1 MDATGTNAQARR
13 AARTDRVQLA
23 ARMAEIQPFH
33 VMEVLRRAATLE
45 AAGRRIIHMEIGQ
58 PDFAA
63 PEPVI
68 EAAVRALRTEPMGY
82 TDALGIPALR
92 EAISRFYG
100 ERFGVDVPAA
110 RIMLTAG
117 ASGAFLLAMGA
128 LLDPGDEVLLP
139 DPSYPC
145 NRHFVRLFE
154 GRAKTI
160 PVGADSAYQL
170 TAEHVRRH
178 WGPGTRGV
186 MIATPSNPTGTTVPP
201 EELAAIVAAAR
212 ERGGWVLVDEI
223 YQGLVYGTAER
234 TALAL
239 DDSLFVV
246 NSFSKYFNM
255 TGWRLGWLVA
265 PADAIA
271 QMERLAQNAFICVSA
286 PAQYAALAAFDPA
299 TLAILEQR
307 RGEFERRRDF
317 LVPAL
322 RAIGFDI
329 PVTPNGAFYV
339 YADASR
345 FGMDAAELSMRVL
358 EEAGVAI
365 TPGAD
370 FGAHEA
376 NRYVRFAYTRAMAD
390 LQEGVARLGALLR
403 NA

>member
-1 MDATGTNAQARR
+1 
-13 AARTDRVQLA
+13 
-23 ARMAEIQPFH
+23 
-33 VMEVLRRAATLE
+33 
-45 AAGRRIIHMEIGQ
+45 MEIGQ

-63 PEPVI
+63 PPAVI
-68 EAAVRALRTEPMGY
+68 EAAIRALRTEPMGY

-92 EAISRFYG
+92 EAISGFYA
-100 ERFGVDVPAA
+100 ERFGVDVPPA
-110 RIMLTAG
+110 RIMVTAG

-128 LLDPGDEVLLP
+128 LLEPGDEVLLP

-154 GRAKTI
+154 GRARAI
-160 PVGADSAYQL
+160 PVGAESAYQL

-178 WGPGTRGV
+178 WGPRTRGV
-186 MIATPSNPTGTTVPP
+186 MIATPSNPTGTMVPP
-201 EELAAIVAAAR
+201 EELAAVVAAAR

-223 YQGLVYGTAER
+223 YQGLVYGAAER

-271 QMERLAQNAFICVSA
+271 QMEKLAQNAFICVSA
-286 PAQYAALAAFDPA
+286 PAQYAALAAFEPA

-307 RGEFERRRDF
+307 RAEFERRRDF

-322 RAIGFDI
+322 RAIGFDV

-345 FGMDAAELSMRVL
+345 FGMDAAHLSMRVL

-370 FGAHEA
+370 FGTHQAS
-376 NRYVRFAYTRAMAD
+376 RYVRFAYTRAMPD
-390 LQEGVARLGALLR
+390 LEEGVARLATLLR
-403 NA
+403 GA

>member
-1 MDATGTNAQARR
+1 M
-13 AARTDRVQLA
+13 V
-23 ARMAEIQPFH
+23 
-33 VMEVLRRAATLE
+33 
-45 AAGRRIIHMEIGQ
+45 
-58 PDFAA
+58 
-63 PEPVI
+63 
-68 EAAVRALRTEPMGY
+68 
-82 TDALGIPALR
+82 
-92 EAISRFYG
+92 
-100 ERFGVDVPAA
+100 
-110 RIMLTAG
+110 TAG

-128 LLDPGDEVLLP
+128 LLEPGDEVLLP

-154 GRAKTI
+154 GRARAI
-160 PVGADSAYQL
+160 PVGAESAYQL

-178 WGPGTRGV
+178 WGPRTRGV
-186 MIATPSNPTGTTVPP
+186 MIATPSNPTGTMVPP
-201 EELAAIVAAAR
+201 EELAAMVAAAR

-239 DDSLFVV
+239 DESLFVV

-265 PADAIA
+265 PAEAIA
-271 QMERLAQNAFICVSA
+271 QMEKLAQNAFICVSA
-286 PAQYAALAAFDPA
+286 PAQYAALAAFEPT

-322 RAIGFDI
+322 RAIGFDV

-345 FGMDAAELSMRVL
+345 FGMDAAHLSMRVL

-370 FGAHEA
+370 FGTHQAH
-376 NRYVRFAYTRAMAD
+376 RYVRFAYTRAMAD
-390 LQEGVARLGALLR
+390 LEEGVMRLAALLH
-403 NA
+403 AA

>member
-1 MDATGTNAQARR
+1 
-13 AARTDRVQLA
+13 
-23 ARMAEIQPFH
+23 
-33 VMEVLRRAATLE
+33 
-45 AAGRRIIHMEIGQ
+45 
-58 PDFAA
+58 
-63 PEPVI
+63 
-68 EAAVRALRTEPMGY
+68 
-82 TDALGIPALR
+82 
-92 EAISRFYG
+92 
-100 ERFGVDVPAA
+100 
-110 RIMLTAG
+110 
-117 ASGAFLLAMGA
+117 
-128 LLDPGDEVLLP
+128 
-139 DPSYPC
+139 
-145 NRHFVRLFE
+145 
-154 GRAKTI
+154 
-160 PVGADSAYQL
+160 
-170 TAEHVRRH
+170 
-178 WGPGTRGV
+178 
-186 MIATPSNPTGTTVPP
+186 
-201 EELAAIVAAAR
+201 
-212 ERGGWVLVDEI
+212 
-223 YQGLVYGTAER
+223 
-234 TALAL
+234 
-239 DDSLFVV
+239 
-246 NSFSKYFNM
+246 
-255 TGWRLGWLVA
+255 
-265 PADAIA
+265 
-271 QMERLAQNAFICVSA
+271 MERLAQNAFICVSA